1 MAKTVLIV
9 EDYEDTRVMMT
20 ALIQLYGHNVVAAED
35 GYDAI
40 EKARKHSP
48 ELILMDLA
56 MPGMDGVTATA
67 MIRQFEDFADT
78 PIIALTAY
86 GELRGQEALDA
97 GCNDLIAKPMDFD
110 RLGPLLNKYLDSNG
124 REGAR

>member
-9 EDYEDTRVMMT
+9 EDYEDTRTMMM
-20 ALIQLYGHNVVAAED
+20 ALIQLYGHNVIAASD
-35 GYDAI
+35 GYDAV
-40 EKARKHSP
+40 EKARQYTP

-56 MPGMDGVTATA
+56 MPGMDGVTATEI
-67 MIRQFEDFADT
+67 IRKFDGFEHV

-97 GCNDLIAKPMDFD
+97 GCNDLISKRWISP
-110 RLGPLLNKYLDSNG
+110 LSPLLNSI
-124 REGAR
+124 